1 MLSLILAHGPLQFND
16 YWSCFQTG
24 GNFSDKYVS
33 FLAANKVSCRQNSSN
48 RKAGIEEEEE
58 EAL

>member
-1 MLSLILAHGPLQFND
+1 MI
-16 YWSCFQTG
+16 TG
-24 GNFSDKYVS
+24 VASKEEENFSDTYVS

-48 RKAGIEEEEE
+48 RKAGIED